1 MLRRIIGASGSG
13 KTEYLFDRLGDA
25 LKKGKRCFVIVP
37 EQQSVTYEAALCD
50 RFGDSVNLLCE
61 VLNFERLPNRI
72 ARDYGGL
79 CVNTIDKGG
88 ACALLSL
95 VSESLKER
103 LKESD

>member
-1 MLRRIIGASGSG
+1 MLHRIIGASGSG
-13 KTEYLFDRLGDA
+13 KTEYLLERLCDA
-25 LKKGKRCFVIVP
+25 LEKGRQCYVIVP
-37 EQQSVTYEAALCD
+37 EQQSVSYESALCE
-50 RFGDSVNLLCE
+50 RFGDKVNLLCE

-95 VSESLKER
+95 VSESLR
-103 LKESD
+103 TS